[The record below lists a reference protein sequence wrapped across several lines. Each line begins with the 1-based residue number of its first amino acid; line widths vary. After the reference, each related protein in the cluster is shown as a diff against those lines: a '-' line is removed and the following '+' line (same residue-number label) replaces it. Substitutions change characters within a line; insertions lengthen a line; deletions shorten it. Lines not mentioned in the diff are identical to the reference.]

1 MIKSMTGFGR
11 GASGEGGQAVTVEI
25 RSINHRYRDIVM
37 RMPRALQIY
46 EEDVKGLVASRIARG
61 RIELSVSMAGNGQDI
76 SCDIEVN
83 LGLLRSYV
91 RALNKLKEEL
101 GISEGLGLST
111 IVGLKDVLI
120 ARPLEPDIEKTKG
133 NLMEAINEALDG
145 LDSMR
150 GSEGKRLET
159 DFVER
164 LSIVEE
170 AVARIKTRTSGAVE
184 DNLRRFRDN
193 LERLLKDTPLDP
205 QRVAQEAAIMVD
217 RMDVSEEIVRARSH
231 LKQFRDYLAMDEP
244 VGRRLDFLLQEL
256 HREINTLGVKA
267 SDAQVSK
274 AIVEVKAEIEKIR
287 EQVQNIE

>member
-1 MIKSMTGFGR
+1 LIKSVTGFGR
-11 GASGEGGQAVTVEI
+11 GASGEAGQAVTVEI

-111 IVGLKDVLI
+111 IVGLRDVLI

>member
-11 GASGEGGQAVTVEI
+11 GSSGEGAQAVTVEI

-61 RIELSVSMAGNGQDI
+61 RIELSVSMAGNGQDT

-111 IVGLKDVLI
+111 IVGLRDVLI

>member
-1 MIKSMTGFGR
+1 MTGFGR
-11 GASGEGGQAVTVEI
+11 GSSGEGAQAVTVEI
-25 RSINHRYRDIVM
+25 RSINHRYRDSVM

-111 IVGLKDVLI
+111 IVGLRDVLI

>member
-1 MIKSMTGFGR
+1 MIRSMTGFGR

-25 RSINHRYRDIVM
+25 RSINHRYRDMVM

-46 EEDVKGLVASRIARG
+46 EEDVKGLVASRMARG
-61 RIELSVSMAGNGQDI
+61 RIELSVSMAGNGQDA
-76 SCDIEVN
+76 SCEIDVN

-91 RALNKLKEEL
+91 RALNKLREEL
-101 GISEGLGLST
+101 GIVESFDLATLM
-111 IVGLKDVLI
+111 GLKDVLV
-120 ARPLEPDIEKTKG
+120 AKPMEPNLEKTKSD
-133 NLMEAINEALDG
+133 LTEALKEALDG

-150 GSEGKRLET
+150 DSEGKRLET
-159 DFVER
+159 DLLDR

-170 AVARIKTRTSGAVE
+170 AVDQIKARTSGAV
-184 DNLRRFRDN
+184 DVTLRRFREN
-193 LERLLKDTPLDP
+193 LERLLKDTSLDP

-231 LKQFRDYLAMDEP
+231 LMQFRDYLAMDEP

>member
-1 MIKSMTGFGR
+1 MTGFGR
-11 GASGEGGQAVTVEI
+11 GSSGEGAQAVTVEI

-61 RIELSVSMAGNGQDI
+61 RIELSVSMAGNGQDT

-111 IVGLKDVLI
+111 IVGLRDVLI